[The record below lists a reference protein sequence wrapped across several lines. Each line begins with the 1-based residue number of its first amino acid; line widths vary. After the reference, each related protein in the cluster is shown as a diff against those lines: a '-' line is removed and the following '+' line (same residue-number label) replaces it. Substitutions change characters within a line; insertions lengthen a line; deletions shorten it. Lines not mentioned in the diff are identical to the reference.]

1 MEKIIPNESVEGG
14 KKKERED
21 NELWDSIL
29 QPSEIVISDFSSQVL
44 PLEGNKN

>member
-14 KKKERED
+14 KKKRED